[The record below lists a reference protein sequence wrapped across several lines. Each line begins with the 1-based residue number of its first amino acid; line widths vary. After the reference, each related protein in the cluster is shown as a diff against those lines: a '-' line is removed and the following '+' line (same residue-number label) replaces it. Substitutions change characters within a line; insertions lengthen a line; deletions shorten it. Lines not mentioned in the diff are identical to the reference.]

1 MTQTKLSAEQ
11 ATVLN
16 TYSNAPAT
24 KRYAYTLMLSGK
36 NLEEVILACQG
47 LAKKESE
54 IKNGWFRAMTKE
66 MANQRFDGTTYE
78 LQKLLEDKAV
88 IPEKILSRANK
99 HMKDMAALGKPK
111 SRELQVFI
119 KILERYLKKLTNFNS
134 YGYKMMAE
142 GKSLKEIAA
151 VAGEKDRQER
161 IDNERRLWR
170 IQCVHHCQTL
180 LSFGDEIESLLMEQ
194 ALDKN
199 GIKDAKTRELQ
210 ILLVYQTYTDK
221 AHNYASIK
229 QICYRYIRDYVLI
242 MKSIHPTLVEY
253 TKADEWASEETVS
266 LYLDREVSTNI
277 VSAGQASLVYMPFH
291 RMAEEIRKQ
300 EKFSVLDKNVLS
312 IEGFYGAAMKKVT
325 NN

>member
-1 MTQTKLSAEQ
+1 MELKKISPEQ
-11 ATVLN
+11 ATILS
-16 TYSNAPAT
+16 TYSNTPAA
-24 KRYAYTLMLSGK
+24 KRYAYDLMLAGK
-36 NLEEVILACQG
+36 SLEEVIMACQG

-54 IKNGWFRAMTKE
+54 IKNGWFRAMVKE
-66 MANQRFDGTTYE
+66 MINQRFDGTTYE

-88 IPEKILSRANK
+88 IPERILSRANK
-99 HMKDMAALGKPK
+99 HLKELAALGKPQ

-119 KILERYLKKLTNFNS
+119 KILERYLKKLKNFNS
-134 YGYKMMAE
+134 YGYKMMSE

-180 LSFGDEIESLLMEQ
+180 LSFGDEVEPLLMEQ

-199 GIKDAKTRELQ
+199 GIKDTKTRELQ
-210 ILLVYQTYTDK
+210 VLLVYQTYTDK
-221 AHNYASIK
+221 APNYAAIK
-229 QICYRYIRDYVLI
+229 QICYRYIKDYVLT

-253 TKADEWASEETVS
+253 TKADEWASEETVA
-266 LYLDREVSTNI
+266 LYLDREVSTSI
-277 VSAGQASLVYMPFH
+277 VSAGQASLIYTPFH

-300 EKFSVLDKNVLS
+300 EKISVLDKNALS
-312 IEGFYGAAMKKVT
+312 IEGFYGAAMKKAL
-325 NN
+325 NS